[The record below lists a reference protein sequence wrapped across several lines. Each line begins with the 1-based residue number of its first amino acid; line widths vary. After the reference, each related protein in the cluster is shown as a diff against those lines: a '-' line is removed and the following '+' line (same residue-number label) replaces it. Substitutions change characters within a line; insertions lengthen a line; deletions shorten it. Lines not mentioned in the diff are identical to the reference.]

1 MNPADIHVYVDYYI
15 GTNVWG
21 VANWADLPETRHIE
35 LVPDVADPCLYRSS
49 AGDTISGLPVDSVVQ
64 YRIRVTYAD
73 AFARHVTSAAYVS
86 PEGYNSDGGRAPD
99 VSIRIVSMEIAEG
112 KVVVKAS
119 VANHEPGKTVEG
131 WSWGV
136 RAAATLDALPDA
148 EVSGGLLP
156 RTDESIRLDLVKE
169 LDIGDDDASG
179 FYRAV
184 LEDGCP

>member
-1 MNPADIHVYVDYYI
+1 
-15 GTNVWG
+15 
-21 VANWADLPETRHIE
+21 
-35 LVPDVADPCLYRSS
+35 
-49 AGDTISGLPVDSVVQ
+49 
-64 YRIRVTYAD
+64 
-73 AFARHVTSAAYVS
+73 
-86 PEGYNSDGGRAPD
+86 
-99 VSIRIVSMEIAEG
+99 MEIAEG

-156 RTDESIRLDLVKE
+156 LTDESIRLDLVKE